1 MAMRLMDNNRT
12 AFTGSAICIVLV
24 SLISVWSLNAMV
36 TDNIK
41 VIVLNLGMCFLII
54 MAIFFILLKVLAK
67 YDANETKSRNLNE
80 RMAAAAQI
88 YYEFKEVDII
98 NNTIRSA
105 IDREDDEGELKDA
118 DGTEAQQHFYDYVN
132 NEVEE
137 HFKLQMKE
145 FVDFSILGVLLEY
158 RVAATTTFLTKE
170 GKWLRARVV
179 RCQQTP
185 AGKVATFLWILEDIS
200 EERQQRDALIDVS
213 NRVVAASKAKTAFL
227 STISNELR
235 APIDAVLGINDMI
248 LSETSEPQT
257 VRYSESIRDAS
268 VDLLGM
274 INDILDFS
282 IIEAGKME
290 IVSKKY
296 DFLELINDLVQTIK
310 PQAEDKGLSFILDID
325 ANTPKDLYGDGI
337 RVKQIMLNLL
347 TNAVKYTSKGRVIL
361 TVASEKM
368 DERHVALHVSVKDT
382 GQGIKDEDKSRLFVE
397 FERIEEGRSSAE
409 GGTGLG
415 VTITQRL
422 LELMGSNLEVESVYK
437 LGSNFYFALEQT
449 VVHWEPIGDIVMPS
463 VLVSEDEALL
473 PRFISDLPEV
483 NVENGIKN
491 NGDEESYLEALKVY
505 ASSVG
510 KYIEEIT
517 EFLKADDL
525 ENATI
530 KIHALKSTSRII
542 GAESIGEL
550 ALALENA
557 GKAGDKEKV
566 ENEVGGL
573 LERCKALGQLLR
585 PLLEPTASKEEAGD
599 TGKPAISDEKLTEAY
614 AKLRECAAACDS
626 FGIEEVLA
634 ELGNYQLTEPQ
645 QGKMTD
651 LSQAIDNFDFEKVSE
666 ILKEEK

>member
-1 MAMRLMDNNRT
+1 M
-12 AFTGSAICIVLV
+12 
-24 SLISVWSLNAMV
+24 
-36 TDNIK
+36 
-41 VIVLNLGMCFLII
+41 
-54 MAIFFILLKVLAK
+54 
-67 YDANETKSRNLNE
+67 KSRSLNE

-98 NNTIRSA
+98 NNTIRSV
-105 IDREDDEGELKDA
+105 IDREDDDGELKVDDGA
-118 DGTEAQQHFYDYVN
+118 DAQQHFWDYVN
-132 NEVEE
+132 EEVEE
-137 HFKLQMKE
+137 HFILQMKE
-145 FVDFSILGVLLEY
+145 FVDFSILGLMLEY
-158 RVAATTTFLTKE
+158 RVAATTTFMTRQ

-179 RCQQTP
+179 RCQQTQ

-325 ANTPKDLYGDGI
+325 ANTPKDLYGDGL
-337 RVKQIMLNLL
+337 RVKQVILNLL
-347 TNAVKYTSKGRVIL
+347 TNAVKYTTKGRIIL
-361 TVASEKM
+361 TVASEKL
-368 DERHVALHVSVKDT
+368 DERHVGLHVSVKDT

-397 FERIEEGRSSAE
+397 FERIEEGRSSTV

-437 LGSNFYFALEQT
+437 LGSNFYFVLEQM
-449 VVHWEPIGDIVMPS
+449 VVHWEPIGDTVMPS
-463 VLVSEDEALL
+463 IPVPENDSVL
-473 PRFISDLPEV
+473 PHFISELPEV
-483 NVENGIKN
+483 NMENGIKN

-566 ENEVGGL
+566 ENEVGVL
-573 LERCKALGQLLR
+573 LERCKALGQQLR
-585 PLLEPTASKEEAGD
+585 PLLEPIASKEEAGD

-614 AKLRECAAACDS
+614 DKLRECAAACDS

>member
-325 ANTPKDLYGDGI
+325 ANTPKDLYGDGL
-337 RVKQIMLNLL
+337 RVKQIILNLL
-347 TNAVKYTSKGRVIL
+347 TNAVKYTTKGRIIL
-361 TVASEKM
+361 TVASEKL
-368 DERHVALHVSVKDT
+368 DERHVGLHVSVKDT

-397 FERIEEGRSSAE
+397 FERIEEGRSSTV

-437 LGSNFYFALEQT
+437 LGSNFYFVLEQM
-449 VVHWEPIGDIVMPS
+449 VVHWEPIGDTVMPS
-463 VLVSEDEALL
+463 IPVPENDSVL
-473 PRFISDLPEV
+473 PHFISELPEV
-483 NVENGIKN
+483 NMENGIKN

-573 LERCKALGQLLR
+573 LERCKALGQQLR
-585 PLLEPTASKEEAGD
+585 PLLEPTASKEEDGD

-626 FGIEEVLA
+626 FGIEEVLG
-634 ELGNYQLTEPQ
+634 ELNNYRLPEEEQE
-645 QGKMTD
+645 KISV

>member
-41 VIVLNLGMCFLII
+41 VIVLNLGMCFMII

-158 RVAATTTFLTKE
+158 RVAATTTFLT
-170 GKWLRARVV
+170 
-179 RCQQTP
+179 
-185 AGKVATFLWILEDIS
+185 TFLWILEDIS

-382 GQGIKDEDKSRLFVE
+382 GQGIKNEDKSRLFVE
-397 FERIEEGRSSAE
+397 FERIEEGKSSTV

-437 LGSNFYFALEQT
+437 LGSNFYFVLEQT

-463 VLVSEDEALL
+463 VLVSEDKALL
-473 PRFISDLPEV
+473 PRFISELPEV
-483 NVENGIKN
+483 NMENGIKN

-510 KYIEEIT
+510 KYTEEIT

-573 LERCKALGQLLR
+573 LERCKALGQQLR
-585 PLLEPTASKEEAGD
+585 PLLEPAASKEEAGD

>member
-626 FGIEEVLA
+626 FGIEEVLG
-634 ELGNYQLTEPQ
+634 ELNNYRLPEVEQE
-645 QGKMTD
+645 KISV